1 MQISSNINRVTKFGY
16 VGSLVG
22 CASVGGVLVLC
33 FYYWN
38 VLLSTH
44 NYICI
49 CHLLKYHTG
58 LCALYYNSVYCNFCF
73 YVRVTITIVLFAIRY
88 TDTFFFEYLDFL
100 DRLLL
105 CSLVLK
111 HIESG
116 STILLPSISFSS
128 WSISS
133 LEVLCILTFVDAPS
147 MILLRS
153 FSFLMRG

>member
-44 NYICI
+44 NYFCI
-49 CHLLKYHTG
+49 CHLLEYRTG

-88 TDTFFFEYLDFL
+88 PLYRYICFWIFRFFRSIVVMFVGLETYWIRFDDTFLINIIFIMLYKLF
-100 DRLLL
+100 
-105 CSLVLK
+105 
-111 HIESG
+111 G
-116 STILLPSISFSS
+116 STLYITLCGSIINFFITSF
-128 WSISS
+128 
-133 LEVLCILTFVDAPS
+133 V
-147 MILLRS
+147 
-153 FSFLMRG
+153 FS